1 MTQIE
6 EQESKVYV
14 EVTGETVAV
23 IVPEERTVVLSEALQ
38 GVPGP
43 QGPVGLTGAVGPQG
57 PTGPTGPTGAI
68 GAQGPVGP
76 QGSTGA
82 QGPQGLSGEP
92 GGLSIR
98 YSWSTNG
105 TVSDPGVGTLKCNSG
120 GNTLS
125 ASTTDLEGSNVSALL
140 GSLDDSTGSLKG
152 HLRLWQPSNGSW
164 CVFAVNSITAQSG
177 WYSISAPI
185 SAIDGSFS
193 SGAEVWISFAR
204 AGDTGPTGPQ
214 GVKGDTG
221 DTGPTGP
228 QGVKGDTGDTGPT
241 GPQGVKGDTG
251 DTGPTGP
258 QGVKGDTGDTG
269 PTGATGPGLTSGGST
284 GQVATKLSN
293 TDYDV
298 GWSGPVVGSPDVSD
312 LLVLTQSAYD
322 ALVTPDASTLYVIV
336 GA

>member
-23 IVPEERTVVLSEALQ
+23 IVPEERTIVLSEALQ

-43 QGPVGLTGAVGPQG
+43 QGP
-57 PTGPTGPTGAI
+57 TGPTGATGATGATGPEGPTGAT
-68 GAQGPVGP
+68 GAQGAV
-76 QGSTGA
+76 
-82 QGPQGLSGEP
+82 GPQGLSGEP

-125 ASTTDLEGSNVSALL
+125 ASTTDSEGGNVSALL
-140 GSLDDSTGSLKG
+140 SSLDDSTGAFKG

-164 CVFAVNSITAQSG
+164 CVFAVNSITANSG
-177 WYSISAPI
+177 WYSISVPI
-185 SAIDGSFS
+185 LAIDGSFS
-193 SGAEVWISFAR
+193 NGAEVWISFAG
-204 AGDTGPTGPQ
+204 A
-214 GVKGDTG
+214 
-221 DTGPTGP
+221 
-228 QGVKGDTGDTGPT
+228 
-241 GPQGVKGDTG
+241 G

-269 PTGATGPGLTSGGST
+269 PTGATGAAGPGLTSGGST

>member
-23 IVPEERTVVLSEALQ
+23 IVPEERTIVLSEALQ

-164 CVFAVNSITAQSG
+164 CVFAVNSITAQS
-177 WYSISAPI
+177 
-185 SAIDGSFS
+185 
-193 SGAEVWISFAR
+193 
-204 AGDTGPTGPQ
+204 
-214 GVKGDTG
+214 
-221 DTGPTGP
+221 
-228 QGVKGDTGDTGPT
+228 
-241 GPQGVKGDTG
+241 
-251 DTGPTGP
+251 
-258 QGVKGDTGDTG
+258 
-269 PTGATGPGLTSGGST
+269 
-284 GQVATKLSN
+284 
-293 TDYDV
+293 
-298 GWSGPVVGSPDVSD
+298 
-312 LLVLTQSAYD
+312 
-322 ALVTPDASTLYVIV
+322 
-336 GA
+336 

>member
-105 TVSDPGVGTLKCNSG
+105 TVGDPGVGTLKCNSG

-221 DTGPTGP
+221 DTGPTGA
-228 QGVKGDTGDTGPT
+228 
-241 GPQGVKGDTG
+241 
-251 DTGPTGP
+251 
-258 QGVKGDTGDTG
+258 
-269 PTGATGPGLTSGGST
+269 TGATGPGLTSGGST

>member
-241 GPQGVKGDTG
+241 GA
-251 DTGPTGP
+251 
-258 QGVKGDTGDTG
+258 
-269 PTGATGPGLTSGGST
+269 TGATGPGLTSGGST